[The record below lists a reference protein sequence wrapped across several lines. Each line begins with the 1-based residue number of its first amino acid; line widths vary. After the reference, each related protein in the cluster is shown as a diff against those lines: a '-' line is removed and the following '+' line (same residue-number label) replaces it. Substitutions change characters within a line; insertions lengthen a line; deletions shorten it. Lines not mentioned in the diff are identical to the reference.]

1 MKQILYVVLGLF
13 CSLFL
18 AACVVVEKDEFNLVD
33 PDDAELARSVELG
46 NNILASFRD
55 EDFAKLRKNIPGP
68 LQTKM
73 TEKDFKTSCTNWRDT
88 LGRIKDYDYVL
99 ELDTPAVRN
108 LIWRVEFERDTTDG
122 DEVEQDMLFRLV
134 TGKVDDETCV
144 LSCGFL

>member
-1 MKQILYVVLGLF
+1 MKQVFCAILGLV
-13 CSLFL
+13 CSFFL
-18 AACVVVEKDEFNLVD
+18 AACVVVEKDEFNAVD
-33 PDDAELARSVELG
+33 PGDADLARSVELG

-73 TEKDFKTSCTNWRDT
+73 TEKDFRTSCGNWRDT
-88 LGRIKDYDYVL
+88 LGKIRDYDYVL

-108 LIWRVEFERDTTDG
+108 LIWKVGFERDADDG
-122 DEVEQDMLFRLV
+122 DEIEQDMLFRLV
-134 TGKVDDETCV
+134 TGNVDGETCV

>member
-1 MKQILYVVLGLF
+1 MKRLILTFAAFACALLF
-13 CSLFL
+13 
-18 AACVVVEKDEFNLVD
+18 AACVVVEKDDFEM
-33 PDDAELARSVELG
+33 DAPEEADLTRSVELG

-55 EDFAKLRKNIPGP
+55 EDFAKLKRNIPGP
-68 LQTKM
+68 LQSKM
-73 TEKDFKTSCTNWRDT
+73 TEKDFRTSCGNWRDT
-88 LGRIKDYDYVL
+88 LGKIRDYDYVL

-134 TGKVDDETCV
+134 TGNVDDETCV

>member
-1 MKQILYVVLGLF
+1 MTRILIAASCLF
-13 CSLFL
+13 FAFALV
-18 AACVVVEKDEFNLVD
+18 ACVVVEKDEFNVVD

-46 NNILASFRD
+46 NNILAAFRD

-73 TEKDFKTSCTNWRDT
+73 TEKDFKTSCDNWHDT
-88 LGRIKDYDYVL
+88 LGKIRDYDYVL

-108 LIWRVEFERDTTDG
+108 LIWKVGFERADSDG
-122 DEVEQDMLFRLV
+122 NEVEQDMLFRLV

>member
-1 MKQILYVVLGLF
+1 MKQVVSAVFAPLCAL
-13 CSLFL
+13 CL
-18 AACVVVEKDEFNLVD
+18 AACMAVEENKYDVQGADEVD
-33 PDDAELARSVELG
+33 LARSVELG

-73 TEKDFKTSCTNWRDT
+73 TEKDFKTSCANWRDS
-88 LGRIKDYDYVL
+88 LGHIKDFDYVM

-108 LIWRVEFERDTTDG
+108 LIWRVEFERDAANG
-122 DEVEQDMLFRLV
+122 KEVEQDMLFRLV

>member
-1 MKQILYVVLGLF
+1 MKQIIYAVLVLF

-18 AACVVVEKDEFNLVD
+18 AACVVVEKDEFNAVD

-46 NNILASFRD
+46 NNILAAFRD
-55 EDFAKLRKNIPGP
+55 EDYAKLKKNIPGP

-73 TEKDFKTSCTNWRDT
+73 TEKDFRTSCANWRDT
-88 LGRIKDYDYVL
+88 LGKIRDYDYIL

-108 LIWRVEFERDTTDG
+108 LIWRVEFEREG
-122 DEVEQDMLFRLV
+122 ANGKEVDQDMLFRLV
-134 TGKVDDETCV
+134 TGKVDDEVNV

>member
-1 MKQILYVVLGLF
+1 MKQIVCAILGLF
-13 CSLFL
+13 CSFFL
-18 AACVVVEKDEFNLVD
+18 AACVVVEKDEFNAVD
-33 PDDAELARSVELG
+33 PDDAVLVESVNLG

-68 LQTKM
+68 LQSKM
-73 TEKDFKTSCTNWRDT
+73 TEKDFRTSCKKWRDT

-99 ELDTPAVRN
+99 ELETPAVRN
-108 LIWRVEFERDTTDG
+108 LIWKVGFERDDANG
-122 DEVEQDMLFRLV
+122 NEVEQDMLFRLV

>member
-1 MKQILYVVLGLF
+1 MKQIIYAVLALF

-18 AACVVVEKDEFNLVD
+18 AACVVVEKDEFNAVD
-33 PDDAELARSVELG
+33 PDDAVLVESVNLG

-55 EDFAKLRKNIPGP
+55 EDFGRLKKNIPGP

-73 TEKDFKTSCTNWRDT
+73 TEKDFRTSCANWRDS
-88 LGRIKDYDYVL
+88 LGRIKDFDYVL

-108 LIWRVEFERDTTDG
+108 LIWRVEFERDTADG
-122 DEVEQDMLFRLV
+122 NEVEQDMLFRLV

>member
-1 MKQILYVVLGLF
+1 MKQFICGILGIFCLF
-13 CSLFL
+13 FL
-18 AACVVVEKDEFNLVD
+18 AACVVVEKDEFNMID

-68 LQTKM
+68 LQSKM
-73 TEKDFKTSCTNWRDT
+73 TEMDFKTSCNNWRDT
-88 LGRIKDYDYVL
+88 LGKIKDFDYVL

>member
-1 MKQILYVVLGLF
+1 MKLFLYTLLGFLSGF
-13 CSLFL
+13 IL
-18 AACVVVEKDEFNLVD
+18 AACVVVEKDDFEDVD
-33 PDDAELARSVELG
+33 PDDATLVESVKLG

-55 EDFAKLRKNIPGP
+55 EDFGRLKKNIPGP

-73 TEKDFKTSCTNWRDT
+73 TEKDFRTSCANWRDS
-88 LGRIKDYDYVL
+88 LGRIKDFDYVL

-108 LIWRVEFERDTTDG
+108 LIWRVEFERDAADG

>member
-1 MKQILYVVLGLF
+1 MKQIVCAVLGLF
-13 CSLFL
+13 CSLSL

-33 PDDAELARSVELG
+33 LDDAELARSVELG

-73 TEKDFKTSCTNWRDT
+73 TEKDFKTSCGNWRDT
-88 LGRIKDYDYVL
+88 LGKIKDYDYVL

>member
-1 MKQILYVVLGLF
+1 MKLFISALLGFLCGF
-13 CSLFL
+13 CL
-18 AACVVVEKDEFNLVD
+18 AACVVVEKDDFEDVD
-33 PDDAELARSVELG
+33 PDDATLVESVKLG

-55 EDFAKLRKNIPGP
+55 EDFGRLKKNIPGP

-73 TEKDFKTSCTNWRDT
+73 TEKDFQTSCANWRDS
-88 LGRIKDYDYVL
+88 LGRIKDFDYVL

-108 LIWRVEFERDTTDG
+108 LIWRVEFERDAANG
-122 DEVEQDMLFRLV
+122 KEVEQDMLFRLV

>member
-1 MKQILYVVLGLF
+1 MKQIIYTVLVLF
-13 CSLFL
+13 CSFSL
-18 AACVVVEKDEFNLVD
+18 AACVVVEKDEFNAVD
-33 PDDAELARSVELG
+33 PDDATLVESVKLG
-46 NNILASFRD
+46 NNILAAFRD
-55 EDFAKLRKNIPGP
+55 EDYAKLRRNIPGP

-73 TEKDFKTSCTNWRDT
+73 TEKDFQTSCANWRDS
-88 LGRIKDYDYVL
+88 LGRIKDFDYVL

-108 LIWRVEFERDTTDG
+108 LIWRVEFERDAADG

>member
-1 MKQILYVVLGLF
+1 MKQIIYTVLVLF
-13 CSLFL
+13 CSFSL
-18 AACVVVEKDEFNLVD
+18 AACVVVEKDDFEDVD
-33 PDDAELARSVELG
+33 PDDATLVESVKLG

-55 EDFAKLRKNIPGP
+55 EDFGRLRKNIPGP

-73 TEKDFKTSCTNWRDT
+73 TEKDFKTSCANWRDS
-88 LGRIKDYDYVL
+88 LGRIKDFDYVL

-122 DEVEQDMLFRLV
+122 DKVEQDMLFRLV
-134 TGKVDDETCV
+134 TGNVDDETCV